1 MLIKDLMTPDPV
13 HISPLRSVAEAA
25 DIMQRQGIRHLPV
38 INDDGRLVGLVTRSS
53 LGKALPGLGTG
64 LTRFEFNYLT
74 SSTAVSDVM
83 IKEPALIKEDE
94 GVEDA
99 ARIMNTNRI
108 SSLLVMRNGV
118 LVGIITDTDL
128 FGALLELLGAHR
140 PGLRL
145 TVHIPNKSG
154 ELAKVTG
161 AIAERGGNLSAV
173 GGWYVK
179 GTGDVYGAI
188 LKIEDLTAEQ
198 VTTAIEQLPEAEI
211 VDLRG
216 QTAIPGG

>member
-1 MLIKDLMTPDPV
+1 MLVKDLMTPDPV
-13 HISPLRSVAEAA
+13 CISRLRSVAEAA
-25 DIMQRQGIRHLPV
+25 DLMQKQGVRHLPV
-38 INDDGRLVGLVTRSS
+38 VDDGGKLVGLVTRSS

-74 SSTAVSDVM
+74 SSTAVNDVM
-83 IKEPALIKEDE
+83 ITDPVLINEDE

-99 ARIMNTNRI
+99 ARIMNVNRI
-108 SSLLVMRNGV
+108 SSLLVMRDEK

-140 PGLRL
+140 PGVRL
-145 TVHIPNKSG
+145 TVRIPDRAG
-154 ELAKVTG
+154 QLARVTA
-161 AIAERGGNLSAV
+161 AIAKPGGYLSAV

-179 GTGDVYGAI
+179 GAKDVYGAV
-188 LKIEDLTAEQ
+188 LKIENLTPEQ
-198 VTTAIEQLPEAEI
+198 VTAAIDELPDAVI

-216 QTAIPGG
+216 EAVMHQA

>member
-1 MLIKDLMTPDPV
+1 MLVKDLMTPDPV
-13 HISPLRSVAEAA
+13 CISRLRSVAEAA
-25 DIMQRQGIRHLPV
+25 DLMQKRGVRHLPV
-38 INDDGRLVGLVTRSS
+38 VDDGGKLVGLVTRSS
-53 LGKALPGLGTG
+53 LGKALPGMGTG

-74 SSTAVSDVM
+74 SSTAVNDVM
-83 IKEPALIKEDE
+83 ITDPILIKEDE

-99 ARIMNTNRI
+99 ARIMNVNRI
-108 SSLLVMRNGV
+108 SSLLVMRADK

-145 TVHIPNKSG
+145 TVQLPDRTG
-154 ELAKVTG
+154 QLARVTA
-161 AIAERGGNLSAV
+161 AIAEPGGYLSAV

-179 GTGDVYGAI
+179 GAKDVYGAV
-188 LKIEDLTAEQ
+188 LKIENLTPEQ
-198 VTTAIEQLPEAEI
+198 VTAAIDRLPDAVI

-216 QTAIPGG
+216 EAVMHQE

>member
-1 MLIKDLMTPDPV
+1 MLVKDLMTPDPV
-13 HISPLRSVAEAA
+13 CISRLRSVAEAA
-25 DIMQRQGIRHLPV
+25 DLMQRQGVRHLPV
-38 INDDGRLVGLVTRSS
+38 VDDDGKLVGLVTRSS
-53 LGKALPGLGTG
+53 LGKALPGMGTG

-83 IKEPALIKEDE
+83 ITDPVLIEEDE

-99 ARIMNTNRI
+99 ARIMNVNRI
-108 SSLLVMRNGV
+108 SSLLVMRDDK

-140 PGLRL
+140 SGVRL
-145 TVHIPNKSG
+145 TVQIPDRAG
-154 ELAKVTG
+154 ELARVTG
-161 AIAERGGNLSAV
+161 AIAKPGGYLSAV

-179 GTGDVYGAI
+179 GVKDVYGAV
-188 LKIEDLTAEQ
+188 LKIENLTPEQ
-198 VTTAIEQLPEAEI
+198 VTAAIDELPDAVI

-216 QTAIPGG
+216 EAVMH

>member
-1 MLIKDLMTPDPV
+1 MLVKDLMTPDPV
-13 HISPLRSVAEAA
+13 NISPLRSVAEAA
-25 DIMQRQGIRHLPV
+25 DIMQKQGIRHLPV
-38 INDDGRLVGLVTRSS
+38 INDENKLVGLVTRAS
-53 LGKALPGLGTG
+53 LGKALPGMGTG

-99 ARIMNTNRI
+99 ARIMNSKRI
-108 SSLLVMRNGV
+108 SSLLVMRDGL

-128 FGALLELLGAHR
+128 FGALLELLGARR

-145 TVHIPNKSG
+145 TVHVPNRTG
-154 ELAKVTG
+154 ELAKVTA
-161 AIAERGGNLSAV
+161 AIADRGGNLSAV

-179 GTGDVYGAI
+179 GARNVYGAV
-188 LKIEDLTAEQ
+188 LKIEDLTPDQ
-198 VTTAIEQLPEAEI
+198 VTSAIEQLPEASI

-216 QTAIPGG
+216 EAAEHGE

>member
-1 MLIKDLMTPDPV
+1 MLVKDLMTPDPV
-13 HISPLRSVAEAA
+13 CISRLRSVAEAA
-25 DIMQRQGIRHLPV
+25 DLMQKQGVRHLPV
-38 INDDGRLVGLVTRSS
+38 VDDGGKLVGLVTRSS
-53 LGKALPGLGTG
+53 LGKALPGMGTG

-83 IKEPALIKEDE
+83 ITDPILINEDE

-99 ARIMNTNRI
+99 ARIMNVNRI
-108 SSLLVMRNGV
+108 SSLLVMRDDN

-140 PGLRL
+140 PGVRL
-145 TVHIPNKSG
+145 TVQLPDRTG
-154 ELAKVTG
+154 QLARVTA
-161 AIAERGGNLSAV
+161 AIAEPGGYLSAV

-179 GTGDVYGAI
+179 GAKDVYGAV
-188 LKIEDLTAEQ
+188 LKIENLTPEQ
-198 VTTAIEQLPEAEI
+198 VTAAIDQLPDAVI

-216 QTAIPGG
+216 EAVMHQE